1 MRSVLHWDGDSFFAF
16 IEQAP
21 DTRLRRRPVVVGGE
35 KRGVVLPASG
45 ESRRLGIRPGWVGEL
60 GAPGDILPCMT
71 KAKWALAFALLAAVA
86 IGAAKP
92 ELWDLLPSAV
102 NPGKQASGAWLVAT
116 NQLVR
121 PWNTGVA
128 IAGRPADF
136 ALNESATL
144 AAVLNGNSVVIA
156 DGTAGKELAR
166 TASKTTSYL
175 GIAFRPGA
183 DEIWASEATR
193 SGPDSLLIVKYAPDG
208 KIAGT
213 SRLNLPGHPIP
224 AGLAF
229 SKDGKRLYAAMH
241 HDNEV
246 VEIDAERREIK
257 RRIPVGL
264 APFAAVLDEASGRLY
279 VSNRAGERK
288 TGVATAPSG
297 KENLPVDSSGSVL
310 TGSLSVIDLKEASV
324 KTYATGLAPAGMAL
338 APDGKTLAVANSHSD
353 TVQLFDTSRWT
364 VQSLP
369 VASGKASL
377 GALPNS
383 VVFRADGKRLYVACG
398 GENSIAVFDRAG
410 SAWKLTGRAPT
421 GWFPTGLRIG
431 GNGRLMISSVK
442 GTGND
447 EREPGRHNSR
457 VYEGMLNS
465 YADPS
470 AAELKAGA
478 REVAAAAAP
487 RFEPAGGVNNLA
499 KLGIKHVF
507 FLIKENRTY
516 DQVLGDIERGRRDPS
531 LVMYG
536 REVTPNHHALAEE
549 FVLLD
554 NFHASGAISFEG
566 HQWLMM
572 GFVSDHVE
580 RALSAAP
587 RGYAWNMGD
596 SMTVSPAGFFWQDA
610 RKPLD
615 VLLLGPLSLP
625 ARREPGGLIKDIN
638 ENELMKWGEYWQH
651 YQKGT
656 WRDVIASKC
665 AVPAMSGIYDQSF
678 PFSSMKIPD
687 QIRADAF
694 LERLKKWEDKGS
706 APNLV
711 IVTLTSDHTEGRNPA
726 APRPAS
732 MVADNDLALGR
743 IVEGVSKS
751 KFWEESLIIAVEDDA
766 QDGVDHISG
775 RRTVALFAGPMVRR
789 GALDENYYTQIN
801 LVRTVQDIFG
811 IQPRTRYL
819 ATARPMSSIFASARN
834 SKPYTA
840 LPARLKLDDMNP
852 PIKALNGRERWAAVE
867 SAKMNWDEV
876 DDVPTGVLNRIL
888 WEDRKGWGTPYP
900 TRRSVKSK

>member
-1 MRSVLHWDGDSFFAF
+1 MTRTKWVLG
-16 IEQAP
+16 
-21 DTRLRRRPVVVGGE
+21 
-35 KRGVVLPASG
+35 
-45 ESRRLGIRPGWVGEL
+45 
-60 GAPGDILPCMT
+60 
-71 KAKWALAFALLAAVA
+71 LAALTAVA
-86 IGAAKP
+86 VGAAKP
-92 ELWDLLPSAV
+92 ELWDLLPSRTAA
-102 NPGKQASGAWLVAT
+102 GKQASGAWLVAT
-116 NQLVR
+116 NQLIR
-121 PWNTGVA
+121 PWNTGMA

-136 ALNESATL
+136 ALNEGATL
-144 AAVLNGNSVVIA
+144 AAVLNGTSIVIV

-166 TASKTTSYL
+166 TASRTTSYL
-175 GIAFRPGA
+175 GIAFRPGTS
-183 DEIWASEATR
+183 EIWASEATR
-193 SGPDSLLIVKYAPDG
+193 SGPDSLLIVSYTPDG
-208 KIAGT
+208 RISGT
-213 SRLNLPGHPIP
+213 SRMNLAGHPIP

-241 HDNEV
+241 HDNEI
-246 VEIDAERREIK
+246 VEIEAETRQIK
-257 RRIPVGL
+257 RRIAVGL
-264 APFAAVLDEASGRLY
+264 APFAVVLDETGGRLY
-279 VSNRAGERK
+279 VSNRAGQRRE
-288 TGVATAPSG
+288 GAVTAPSG
-297 KENLPVDSSGSVL
+297 KVNLPVDAVGSVL
-310 TGSLSVIDLKEASV
+310 TGSLSVIDLKDAAV
-324 KTYATGLAPAGMAL
+324 HTYPTGLAPAGIAL
-338 APDGKTLAVANSHSD
+338 SGDGKLLAVANSHSD
-353 TVQLFDTSRWT
+353 TVQVFDTSDWT
-364 VQSLP
+364 SRSLA
-369 VASGKASL
+369 VGAGKASL
-377 GALPNS
+377 GAIPNS
-383 VVFRADGKRLYVACG
+383 VAFRRDGKRLYVACG
-398 GENSIAVFDRAG
+398 GENSVAVFDRAG

-421 GWFPTGLRIG
+421 GWFPTALRTAA
-431 GNGRLMISSVK
+431 NGRLMISSVK

-447 EREPGRHNSR
+447 EREPGKHNSR
-457 VYEGMLNS
+457 VYEGMLSS

-478 REVAAAAAP
+478 REVAAASKP
-487 RFEPAGGVNNLA
+487 RFEPAGGVGDVS

-507 FLIKENRTY
+507 LLIKENRTY
-516 DQVLGDIERGRRDPS
+516 DQVFGDIERGRRDPS

-536 REVTPNHHALAEE
+536 RGVTPNHHALAEE

-580 RALSAAP
+580 RALAAAP

-596 SMTVSPAGFFWQDA
+596 SMTISPAGFFWQDK

-625 ARREPGGLIKDIN
+625 GRREPGGLVRDIN

-665 AVPAMSGIYDQSF
+665 AVPALSGIYDQTF

-751 KFWEESLIIAVEDDA
+751 KFWESSLVIAVEDDA
-766 QDGVDHISG
+766 QDGVDHMSG
-775 RRTVALFAGPMVRR
+775 RRTLALFAGPMVRR

-801 LVRTVQDIFG
+801 LVRTIQSVFG
-811 IQPRTRYL
+811 IEPKTRFL
-819 ATARPMSSIFASARN
+819 NAARPMTSVFTASRDARPF
-834 SKPYTA
+834 KA

-852 PIKALNGRERWAAVE
+852 PVKALNGRERWAAIE

-876 DDVPTGVLNRIL
+876 DDVPTDVLNRIL
-888 WEDRKGWGTPYP
+888 WEDRKGGGAPYP
-900 TRRSVKSK
+900 LRRNARSK

>member
-1 MRSVLHWDGDSFFAF
+1 ML
-16 IEQAP
+16 
-21 DTRLRRRPVVVGGE
+21 
-35 KRGVVLPASG
+35 
-45 ESRRLGIRPGWVGEL
+45 
-60 GAPGDILPCMT
+60 
-71 KAKWALAFALLAAVA
+71 ALAAMAAVA
-86 IGAAKP
+86 VGAAKP
-92 ELWDLLPSAV
+92 ELWDLLPSRTSA
-102 NPGKQASGAWLVAT
+102 GKQASGAWLVAT

-136 ALNESATL
+136 ALNEGATL
-144 AAVLNGNSVVIA
+144 AGVLNGNSIVIV
-156 DGTAGKELAR
+156 DGTAGKELSR
-166 TASKTTSYL
+166 TASRTTSYL
-175 GIAFRPGA
+175 GIAFRPGTA
-183 DEIWASEATR
+183 ELWASEATR
-193 SGPDSLLIVKYAPDG
+193 SGPDSLLIVNYTPEGRITAT
-208 KIAGT
+208 A
-213 SRLNLPGHPIP
+213 RMNLAGHPIP
-224 AGLAF
+224 AGLVF

-241 HDNEV
+241 HDNEI
-246 VEIDAERREIK
+246 VEIDAETRQIK

-264 APFAAVLDEASGRLY
+264 APFAVVLDETNDRLY
-279 VSNRAGERK
+279 VSNRAGQRK
-288 TGVATAPSG
+288 EGSATAPSG
-297 KENLPVDSSGSVL
+297 KENLPVDAMGSVL
-310 TGSLSVIDLKEASV
+310 TGSLSAIDLKDGAV
-324 KTYATGLAPAGMAL
+324 RTYSTGLAPAGLAL
-338 APDGKTLAVANSHSD
+338 SGDGRMLAVANSHSD
-353 TVQLFDTSRWT
+353 TVQVFDTSTWT
-364 VQSLP
+364 SQSLA
-369 VASGKASL
+369 VASGKTAI
-377 GALPNS
+377 GAIPNS
-383 VVFRADGKRLYVACG
+383 VVFRPDGKRLYVACG
-398 GENSIAVFDRAG
+398 GENSVAVFDRAG
-410 SAWKLTGRAPT
+410 SAWKLAGRAPT
-421 GWFPTGLRIG
+421 GWFPTALRTAA
-431 GNGRLMISSVK
+431 NGRLMISSVK

-447 EREPGRHNSR
+447 EREPGKHNSR

-470 AAELKAGA
+470 AAELMAGA
-478 REVAAAAAP
+478 REVAVAASP
-487 RFEPAGGVNNLA
+487 RFEPAGGVGNVS

-507 FLIKENRTY
+507 LLIKENRTY
-516 DQVLGDIERGRRDPS
+516 DQVFGDIERGRRDPS

-580 RALSAAP
+580 RALAAAP

-596 SMTVSPAGFFWQDA
+596 ALTVSPAGFFWQDA

-615 VLLLGPLSLP
+615 VLLLGPVSLP
-625 ARREPGGLIKDIN
+625 ARRERGGLVKDIN

-665 AVPAMSGIYDQSF
+665 AVPTLSGIYDETF

-687 QIRADAF
+687 QIRAEAF
-694 LERLKKWEDKGS
+694 LERLKKWESKGS
-706 APNLV
+706 APNLT

-751 KFWEESLIIAVEDDA
+751 KFWEQSLVIAVEDDA

-775 RRTVALFAGPMVRR
+775 RRTVALFAGPAVRR
-789 GALDENYYTQIN
+789 GTLDENYYTQIS
-801 LVRTVQDIFG
+801 LVRTIQDIFG
-811 IQPRTRYL
+811 IQPKTRFL
-819 ATARPMSSIFASARN
+819 AAARPMTSIFTARKDA
-834 SKPYTA
+834 KPYTA

-852 PIKALNGRERWAAVE
+852 PVKALNGRERWAAIE

-876 DDVPTGVLNRIL
+876 DDVPTDVLNQIL
-888 WEDRKGWGTPYP
+888 WEDRKGWGAPYP
-900 TRRSVKSK
+900 SRRNVKGK